1 MAKQNIKIKEIYTY
15 LEELGG
21 YADYNDKIEI
31 VMEEFGLDKE
41 TAESFVWNYAS
52 GLYKINR

>member
-1 MAKQNIKIKEIYTY
+1 MAKQNVKIKEIYAY

-21 YADYNDKIEI
+21 YADYNDKIEN
-31 VMEEFGLDKE
+31 VMGEFGLNKE